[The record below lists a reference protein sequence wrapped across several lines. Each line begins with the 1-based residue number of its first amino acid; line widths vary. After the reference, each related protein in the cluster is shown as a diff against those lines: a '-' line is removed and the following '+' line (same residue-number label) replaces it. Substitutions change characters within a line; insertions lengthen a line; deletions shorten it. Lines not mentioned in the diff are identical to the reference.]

1 MLPAGMHVIAAVK
14 ATYPEQTPN
23 LSQSK
28 KSTAILSSTGKIFLY
43 QPNQIVEAL
52 FPICDVS
59 DIAEVESVER
69 TVVHPWK
76 LLFWKFN
83 QSITLCAGLFLFASF
98 LFAMF
103 DQFSNGF
110 ILSGDTVTSGVS
122 SEKVTNAFLD
132 LLVSIISVLTLG
144 SPLVFTIF
152 LAQYVPTYV
161 VPKHII
167 LHRKDGE
174 ILELSEGAEWGR
186 VFKFC
191 EALYYGLLVLI
202 IIMYMPPSA
211 AIELLV
217 LFVGGL
223 IFWIFFW
230 SALHWIVKEDATS
243 EVGELRPGNLIR
255 FHRVLND
262 LLLANNPNL
271 DESDTSKDRGSTT
284 VHDRVGRKIEE
295 PLARLYLYE
304 DTLNKL
310 TDGEWE
316 AMLTANKFYFSLAQ
330 IRRCTEKMLYN
341 LVLQNGIKIKSSKRG
356 ISTMLQRLTQQEKL
370 PSAPIKWVEIIRVIA
385 NPAAHDMVED
395 MDDFISA
402 FKAFV
407 SFTSWY
413 VDHTAS
419 EEE

>member
-1 MLPAGMHVIAAVK
+1 MHVIAAVK
-14 ATYPEQTPN
+14 ATYPEQTPH

-83 QSITLCAGLFLFASF
+83 QSLTLFGGFFLFASLIF
-98 LFAMF
+98 IIF

-110 ILSGDTVTSGVS
+110 LLLGDDVDAAVS

-132 LLVSIISVLTLG
+132 LLVSILTLLTLG

-167 LHRKDGE
+167 LHRKDGGV
-174 ILELSEGAEWGR
+174 IELSEGAEWGR

-191 EALYYGLLVLI
+191 EALYLLTLVLVI
-202 IIMYMPPSA
+202 ISYMPPNA
-211 AIELLV
+211 AVEFLV
-217 LFVGGL
+217 LFFGGL
-223 IFWIFFW
+223 FFWIFFW
-230 SALHWIVKEDATS
+230 TALRWIVKNDATS
-243 EVGELRPGNLIR
+243 EVGELRPGNLVR

-262 LLLANNPNL
+262 LLLAKTPIQ
-271 DESDTSKDRGSTT
+271 DELGASSDRGSTT
-284 VHDRVGRKIEE
+284 VHERVGRKIEE

-304 DTLNKL
+304 ETLNKL

-370 PSAPIKWVEIIRVIA
+370 PSAPIKWIEIIRAIA